1 MKRVGSVLGVIALVT
16 ALVTAV
22 PAMGLPYLFIRF
34 IFRYSD
40 VPISPVSWLVCSICY
55 TVSVM
60 CLLAFLF
67 LCFSGRLGKK
77 SLFRRYLPAWIAIGL
92 IGVSSLALLLFLLY
106 NAFIAVGLSTFGV
119 F

>member
-16 ALVTAV
+16 ALVTSV

-40 VPISPVSWLVCSICY
+40 VPISPVSWLVCSICFF
-55 TVSVM
+55 VGIV
-60 CLLAFLF
+60 CILAFL
-67 LCFSGRLGKK
+67 LLYISGRLGHEM
-77 SLFRRYLPAWIAIGL
+77 SFRRFLPVWIAIGL
-92 IGVSSLALLLFLLY
+92 HGSVFVAIVVSLIIRIVFQILFME
-106 NAFIAVGLSTFGV
+106 VGV

>member
-40 VPISPVSWLVCSICY
+40 VPISPVSWLVCSICFF
-55 TVSVM
+55 VGIV
-60 CLLAFLF
+60 CILAFL
-67 LCFSGRLGKK
+67 LLYISGRLGHEM
-77 SLFRRYLPAWIAIGL
+77 SFRRFLPAWIAIGIHGSVFAVVAVSL
-92 IGVSSLALLLFLLY
+92 IIRILIHVFLLM
-106 NAFIAVGLSTFGV
+106 FGHY
-119 F
+119 

>member
-16 ALVTAV
+16 AV
-22 PAMGLPYLFIRF
+22 PGMGLWVLLSNRHFVLPW
-34 IFRYSD
+34 
-40 VPISPVSWLVCSICY
+40 VPRTTTSWLVCSICF

-77 SLFRRYLPAWIAIGL
+77 SQFRRYLPAWIAIGL

-106 NAFIAVGLSTFGV
+106 NAFFAVGLFTFGV